1 MPKTVLDVQR
11 ITPAQ
16 LVGHARHEAREPG
29 ATDKSHID
37 SDRTDLN
44 RLVLGNEP
52 DPRKA
57 VASHIETHGARI
69 QKANGRPFTR
79 LVLSASPEHFRPGD
93 PAARGT
99 WEPDRLEAWTKASTD
114 WLRQEF
120 GDDCVHAA
128 LHLDE
133 TTPHIHALVVPIPG
147 KGEARRQTRRS
158 RAKQRPGESDEAFAS
173 RQAANEAKRAS
184 KAAGAAPAGPWV
196 SHHGHPAF
204 AGERS
209 YAALLDRYAAAVE
222 PLGIER
228 GERGS
233 GATRREVREWSES
246 ELRQARQE
254 SQAAAQDRKAAGK
267 VREGLE
273 VGLKALGDERV
284 AFLPADEKQGDR
296 LGWGPR
302 APAGLPH
309 RIALRERINPAYSQ
323 VVAFGRRLWQASQ
336 EAAQKA
342 VEALAW
348 DREQLAADRRQLEA
362 DRQTLALDR
371 SALEGEKRDAA
382 PALAMAK
389 AAAAQAGNLPDVARL
404 RAAEQVLAGERRPR
418 RLPDQ
423 EAAGR

>member
-1 MPKTVLDVQR
+1 MPKAVLDVQR
-11 ITPAQ
+11 ITAAQ
-16 LVGHARHEAREPG
+16 LVGHAKHEAREQG
-29 ATDKSHID
+29 RTDKSHID
-37 SDRTDLN
+37 ADRTELN

-52 DPRKA
+52 DPRRA

-69 QKANGRPFTR
+69 QKGNQRPFTR
-79 LVLSASPEHFRPGD
+79 LILSASPEHFRPGD
-93 PAARGT
+93 PAAGGT

-133 TTPHIHALVVPIPG
+133 TTPHIHALVVPIPA
-147 KGEARRQTRRS
+147 KGAARQVRRS
-158 RAKQRPGESDEAFAS
+158 RAKQRPGETAEAFAV
-173 RQAANEAKRAS
+173 RQAANEARRAS
-184 KAAGAAPAGPWV
+184 KAAGAASAGPWV

-209 YAALLDRYAAAVE
+209 YAALHDRYAATVE

-233 GATRREVREWSES
+233 GATRRDVREWTEA

-254 SQAAAQDRKAAGK
+254 SQAAAQDRQAAGK
-267 VREGLE
+267 VRQGLE
-273 VGLKALGDERV
+273 VGLKALGDERL

-296 LGWGPR
+296 LGWGAK
-302 APAGLPH
+302 APTEAM
-309 RIALRERINPAYSQ
+309 RQTALFEVVKPAYSQ
-323 VVAFGRRLWQASQ
+323 VLAFGRRLWQASQ

-342 VEALAW
+342 AQALAW
-348 DREQLAADRRQLEA
+348 DREQLNADRRQLEA
-362 DRQTLALDR
+362 DRKALALDR
-371 SALEGEKRDAA
+371 SALEGEKSAAA
-382 PALAMAK
+382 PALAVAK
-389 AAAAQAGNLPDVARL
+389 AAAAQAGNLPDVARI

-423 EAAGR
+423 ARD

>member
-16 LVGHARHEAREPG
+16 LVGHARHEAREQG

-37 SDRTDLN
+37 SERTDLN

-57 VASHIETHGARI
+57 VAAHIETHGARI

-99 WEPDRLEAWTKASTD
+99 WEPDRLEAWTKASTN

-184 KAAGAAPAGPWV
+184 KAAGAASAGPWV

-204 AGERS
+204 AGQRS

-246 ELRQARQE
+246 ELRQAREE
-254 SQAAAQDRKAAGK
+254 SRAATADRAAAVK
-267 VREGLE
+267 VRKGAEI
-273 VGLKALGDERV
+273 GLKALGDERL
-284 AFLPADEKQGDR
+284 AFLPAAGDQADR
-296 LGWGPR
+296 LGWGPK
-302 APAGLPH
+302 APADPT
-309 RIALRERINPAYSQ
+309 RRTALIETVRPAYSQ

-342 VEALAW
+342 VQALAW

-362 DRQTLALDR
+362 DRRSLALDR
-371 SALEGEKRDAA
+371 SALEVEKQAAA

-389 AAAAQAGNLPDVARL
+389 AAAAQAGSLPEVAKL
-404 RAAEQVLAGERRPR
+404 RAAEQVLARKPRRP
-418 RLPDQ
+418 Q
-423 EAAGR
+423 EPGREA

>member
-1 MPKTVLDVQR
+1 MAKTVLDVQR

-16 LVGHARHEAREPG
+16 LVGHARHEAREKG

-37 SDRTDLN
+37 GERTELN

-57 VASHIETHGARI
+57 VAAHIETHGARI

-147 KGEARRQTRRS
+147 KGAARQVRRS
-158 RAKQRPGESDEAFAS
+158 RAKQRPGETDEAFAA
-173 RQAANEAKRAS
+173 RQAANEARRAS
-184 KAAGAAPAGPWV
+184 KAAGAASAGPWV

-233 GATRREVREWSES
+233 GATRREVREWSQA

-254 SQAAAQDRKAAGK
+254 SLAAAQDRKAAGK

-273 VGLKALGDERV
+273 VGLKALGDERL
-284 AFLPADEKQGDR
+284 AFLPAAGEKPDR

-302 APAGLPH
+302 RPEGLPQQ
-309 RIALRERINPAYSQ
+309 IALQERVRPAYSQ

-342 VEALAW
+342 VQALAW
-348 DREQLAADRRQLEA
+348 DREQLVADRRQLEA
-362 DRQTLALDR
+362 DRKALALDR

-382 PALAMAK
+382 PALAIAK
-389 AAAAQAGNLPDVARL
+389 AAAAQAGNLPELARV
-404 RAAEQVLAGERRPR
+404 REAEQVLAGERLPR
-418 RLPDQ
+418 RRRPDQ
-423 EAAGR
+423 EVGGR